1 MKKLISLS
9 VLIFI
14 VSISGIYAQHGE
26 RALDKR
32 NDTNQHEYQDGKR
45 KNCHKGKKFHQRA
58 DAKWQQPMGELV
70 LRERKM
76 LRRDRRKLR

>member
-32 NDTNQHEYQDGKR
+32 NDTHERAYQDGKR
-45 KNCHKGKKFHQRA
+45 KNCHKGKKFHKRQMRKMAAA
-58 DAKWQQPMGELV
+58 DGKITP
-70 LRERKM
+70 RERKM
-76 LRRDRRKLR
+76 MRRDRRKLR

>member
-26 RALDKR
+26 RTLEKR
-32 NDTNQHEYQDGKR
+32 NDTHERAYQDGKR
-45 KNCHKGKKFHQRA
+45 KNCHKGK
-58 DAKWQQPMGELV
+58 
-70 LRERKM
+70 
-76 LRRDRRKLR
+76 

>member
-26 RALDKR
+26 RTLDKR

-45 KNCHKGKKFHQRA
+45 KNCHKGKKFHKRQMRKMAAA
-58 DAKWQQPMGELV
+58 DGRTS

>member
-14 VSISGIYAQHGE
+14 VSISGIYAQFDH

-32 NDTNQHEYQDGKR
+32 NDTNQHEYQDGKN
-45 KNCHKGKKFHQRA
+45 KNCHKGKKFHKRQMRKMAAA
-58 DAKWQQPMGELV
+58 DGKITP
-70 LRERKM
+70 RERKM
-76 LRRDRRKLR
+76 MRRDRRKLR

>member
-9 VLIFI
+9 LLIFI
-14 VSISGIYAQHGE
+14 VSISGIYAQFDHW
-26 RALDKR
+26 ALDKR

-45 KNCHKGKKFHQRA
+45 KNCHKGKKFHKRQMRKMAAA
-58 DAKWQQPMGELV
+58 DGRISP
-70 LRERKM
+70 RERKM

>member
-9 VLIFI
+9 LLIFI
-14 VSISGIYAQHGE
+14 VSISGIYAQFDHW
-26 RALDKR
+26 ALDKR

-45 KNCHKGKKFHQRA
+45 KNCHKGKKFHKRQMRKMAAA
-58 DAKWQQPMGELV
+58 DGRIS